1 MTVCMAEAN
10 LSYTWEYAGN
20 APKLVVT
27 PLTDRWVVEVCPSVC
42 SSALQHPTPAP
53 SMLITHGDMPCFGV
67 CHTQVLLDP
76 DPPLSV
82 WQQSWHCVSLTR
94 VQQAAA
100 HDLCCAVLCSGH
112 SGAS

>member
-42 SSALQHPTPAP
+42 FGALQHPMPPFST
-53 SMLITHGDMPCFGV
+53 LITHGGMPHCGV
-67 CHTQVLLDP
+67 CHAQVLCDP
-76 DPPLSV
+76 DPPCRSV
-82 WQQSWHCVSLTR
+82 
-94 VQQAAA
+94 
-100 HDLCCAVLCSGH
+100 
-112 SGAS
+112 